1 MDHRLTSLSGSD
13 LAREALSRAEV
24 LYTDLDG
31 TLLGRGGSILAD
43 LRGEPSLTAAE
54 AVADVNRA
62 GLPVVI
68 VSARTACMLKEIA
81 RMLAWQDYLAEM
93 GAVRVYRR
101 GADVI
106 YDLGEWGE
114 GLTRD
119 GERPY
124 DVIEDSGVIATLME
138 TFPGRLE
145 YHSPHHA
152 DREVTHLLRGLV
164 DDAAAQEI
172 LDASPLPLSW
182 LDNGIVNPRSTR
194 LAHVEEVHAYHV
206 MPRGVDKA
214 SAITADLAR
223 RDLTREQA
231 VMVGDSLADLDV
243 HEAVGLTVLVANAL
257 RSETVRAE
265 GSSIMNVVVTD
276 GAAGDGWSELAAAW
290 LDARG
295 IG

>member
-1 MDHRLTSLSGSD
+1 MDPQLTSLSGSG

-31 TLLGRGGSILAD
+31 TLLGRGGSILTD
-43 LRGEPSLTAAE
+43 LSGEPSLVAAE
-54 AVADVNRA
+54 AVASVNRA

-93 GAVRVYRR
+93 GTVRVYGR
-101 GADVI
+101 GSEVV
-106 YDLGEWGE
+106 YDLGEWDE
-114 GLTRD
+114 RLTED
-119 GERPY
+119 GERAY
-124 DVIEDSGVIATLME
+124 DLIEGSGVISALME
-138 TFPGRLE
+138 AFPGALE

-152 DREVTHLLRGLV
+152 DREVTHLLRGFV
-164 DDAAAQEI
+164 DDDSAREV

-182 LDNGIVNPRSTR
+182 LDNGVVNPRSTE
-194 LAHVEEVHAYHV
+194 LAQVKEVHAYHV

-223 RDLTREQA
+223 RGLTRDQA
-231 VMVGDSLADLDV
+231 VMVGDSLADLEV

-257 RSETVRAE
+257 RSESVREE
-265 GSSIMNVVVTD
+265 GASIGNVVVTE
-276 GAAGDGWSELAAAW
+276 GAAGHGWAELVRAW
-290 LDARG
+290 LDARRHG
-295 IG
+295 

>member
-1 MDHRLTSLSGSD
+1 MDPQLTSLSGSD

-31 TLLGRGGSILAD
+31 TLLGRGGSILTD
-43 LRGEPSLTAAE
+43 LRGEPSLAAAE
-54 AVADVNRA
+54 AVAGINRA

-93 GAVRVYRR
+93 GAVRVYGR
-101 GADVI
+101 GSDVV
-106 YDLGEWGE
+106 YDLGEWDE
-114 GLTRD
+114 RLTAA
-119 GERPY
+119 GERAY
-124 DVIEDSGVIATLME
+124 DVIEASGVITALME
-138 TFPGRLE
+138 TFPGALE
-145 YHSPHHA
+145 YHAPHHA
-152 DREVTHLLRGLV
+152 DREVTHLLRGHV
-164 DDAAAQEI
+164 DDDAAQDV

-182 LDNGIVNPRSTR
+182 LDNGVVNPRSTGLGR
-194 LAHVEEVHAYHV
+194 VEQIHAYHV

-223 RDLTREQA
+223 RGLTREQA
-231 VMVGDSLADLDV
+231 VMVGDSLADLEV

-265 GSSIMNVVVTD
+265 GSSIGNVVVTD
-276 GAAGDGWSELAAAW
+276 GAAGDGWAELARAW
-290 LDARG
+290 VDARG
-295 IG
+295 RG